1 MGTINFLSRIK
12 TLSAEKKNVFKN
24 FTALGIIQI
33 LNYVLP
39 FVTLPYLARVLA
51 VDKFGLIFFA
61 QAIMDYFS
69 RFTDF
74 GFNQSAV
81 RELAINRDAKQRVDE
96 IFTEVFFAKTGLLIV
111 SFVILSVTIFSFEK
125 FRTDWLIY
133 YFSFLA
139 VVGNV
144 LLSSWFFQGMERMKF
159 VTFFNVLTRA
169 VSLICIF
176 SFIKTADNY
185 ILVPLFNSLG
195 LLTAG
200 IVSFVTIKTKFKVKI
215 YIPKIKE
222 VWLKLNNSSEYFLS
236 SISIGLY
243 QSTNAFFLGLCV
255 STTMVAY
262 YVSAQKIYLGIYFM
276 YYPFYNA
283 FFPYMSKNKD
293 IKFFKKVFK
302 ILTVFAFGLSVFIL
316 LFSKY
321 IITIFYGQQMYE
333 SYKILNIFAIII
345 PFHILADI
353 MSFPLLGA
361 FGYTKETNQ
370 CWILAGIF
378 HVIGI
383 SILYITNHLSIYSV
397 SYLFTTTYIIM
408 FLHRIYYVNKFKILS
423 NKQ

>member
-1 MGTINFLSRIK
+1 MKNNTFFNKIK
-12 TLSAEKKNVFKN
+12 TLSSEKKNVFKN

-33 LNYVLP
+33 LNYVMP
-39 FVTLPYLARVLA
+39 FITLPYLARILTI
-51 VDKFGLIFFA
+51 DKFGLIFFA

-81 RELAINRDAKQRVDE
+81 RELAINRDVKQKVDE
-96 IFTEVFFAKTGLLIV
+96 IFTEVFFAKTGLLIL
-111 SFVILSVTIFSFEK
+111 SFVILSVTIFSFDK
-125 FRTDWLIY
+125 FRMDWLIY

-139 VVGNV
+139 VLGNV
-144 LLSSWFFQGMERMKF
+144 LLSPWFFQGMERMKF
-159 VTFFNVLTRA
+159 ITFFNIITRT
-169 VSLICIF
+169 VSLVCIF
-176 SFIKTADNY
+176 AFVKTAENY
-185 ILVPLFNSLG
+185 LLVPLFNSLG
-195 LLTAG
+195 VLIAG
-200 IVSFVTIKTKFKVKI
+200 IISFMTIKTRFNVNI
-215 YIPKIKE
+215 YVPKIKE
-222 VWLKLNNSSEYFLS
+222 IWQKLKDSSEYFLS

-302 ILTVFAFGLSVFIL
+302 ILTVFALGLTGFIL

-333 SYKILNIFAIII
+333 SYKILNIFAIIV

-378 HVIGI
+378 HVTGI
-383 SILYITNHLSIYSV
+383 SLLYITNHLSIYSV
-397 SYLFTTTYIIM
+397 SYLFATTYIFM
-408 FLHRIYYVNKFKILS
+408 FLHRVYYVYKFKIL
-423 NKQ
+423 K

>member
-1 MGTINFLSRIK
+1 MRKINFLNKIK

-33 LNYVLP
+33 LNYVMP
-39 FVTLPYLARVLA
+39 FVTLPYLARVLT

-69 RFTDF
+69 RFTDY
-74 GFNQSAV
+74 GFNQSGV
-81 RELAINRDAKQRVDE
+81 RELAINRDFEEKINVIFNE
-96 IFTEVFFAKTGLLIV
+96 IFFAKIALLIV
-111 SFVILSVTIFSFEK
+111 SFVILSITIFSFEK

-159 VTFFNVLTRA
+159 ITFFNVLTRL

-176 SFIKTADNY
+176 TFVKTADNY

-195 LLTAG
+195 LLVAG
-200 IVSFVTIKTKFKVKI
+200 IVSFVTIKTKFKIKI
-215 YIPKIKE
+215 YVPKIKE
-222 VWLKLNNSSEYFLS
+222 IWQKLKDSSEYFLS

-302 ILTVFAFGLSVFIL
+302 ILTVFALGLSGFIL

-333 SYKILNIFAIII
+333 SYKILNIFAVII

-370 CWILAGIF
+370 CWIFAGIF
-378 HVIGI
+378 HVISI
-383 SILYITNHLSIYSV
+383 SILYIINNLNIYSV
-397 SYLFTTTYIIM
+397 SYLFATTYILM
-408 FLHRIYYVNKFKILS
+408 FLHRIYYVNKFKILNS
-423 NKQ
+423 K